1 MRKLLLGIIPV
12 IMLIFGCTG
21 SARPIE
27 SVSDNSGLLTLDQAL
42 KEAATRIDERIQ
54 SGSKIVPLN
63 FNSPHDRFSNYVL
76 EELTANLVDSRILT
90 IVDRREIDSIR
101 SEFSFEFSGDV
112 EENSMQQ
119 IGRRLG
125 AQSVIS
131 GNFTDMGGFIR
142 IMIRVLN
149 VENATVD
156 VQYRANIASD
166 TVTTALLTGG
176 RTNVTSSG
184 GGSSVAQVPQA
195 NVIPAQP
202 QTSVPTLRYTVTF
215 NANRAFGIAPSPQT
229 VQNGET
235 IALPDVGELINA
247 RHSFRGW
254 NTRADG
260 TGTSYSAGDSF
271 TVNTNITLFA
281 HWIEIVYSIGDRGP
295 AGGWIFFDMGFYMD
309 GWRYLEAASQ
319 DFPNKVQFGGCGVI
333 TDTSVGSGMQN
344 TARVAS
350 DLNGRGES
358 LRAAQIVSVPQYGSF
373 NDWFLP
379 SRDELNLM
387 FQNLKQR
394 RIGSFSNDNYWSSSC
409 NNTYM
414 YAWAINFSD
423 GQHNQYAGVRSD
435 GLVRAVRRF

>member
-1 MRKLLLGIIPV
+1 MKNFLLGLIPV

-21 SARPIE
+21 SAR
-27 SVSDNSGLLTLDQAL
+27 SVENVTDNSGLLTLNQAL

-90 IVDRREIDSIR
+90 IVDRREIDNIR
-101 SEFSFEFSGDV
+101 NEFNFESSGDV
-112 EENSMQQ
+112 EEDSMQQ

-125 AQSVIS
+125 AQSIIS

-156 VQYRANIASD
+156 VQYRANIVSD

-176 RTNVTSSG
+176 S
-184 GGSSVAQVPQA
+184 SSVVQVPQM
-195 NVIPAQP
+195 PALPSQP
-202 QTSVPTLRYTVTF
+202 QTSVTTTRYTVTF
-215 NANRAFGIAPSPQT
+215 NGNRAFGIAPSPQN

-235 IALPDVGELINA
+235 ITLPDVGELINA

-260 TGTSYSAGDSF
+260 TGTSYSTGDSF

-309 GWRYLEAASQ
+309 GWRYLEAAPQ
-319 DFPNKVQFGGCGVI
+319 DFPTKAKWSTRWNLSRMETGVG
-333 TDTSVGSGMQN
+333 TGLQN
-344 TARVAS
+344 TARLAS
-350 DLNGRGES
+350 ELNGYGETG
-358 LRAAQIVSVPQYGSF
+358 RASQLVSVPRYGGF
-373 NDWFLP
+373 DDWFLP
-379 SRDELNLM
+379 SIDELRLM
-387 FQNLKQR
+387 YENLKTR
-394 RIGSFSNDNYWSSSC
+394 RIGGFSNDAYWSSSGGGSG
-409 NNTYM
+409 TS
-414 YAWAINFSD
+414 WAVQMNFSD
-423 GQHNQYAGVRSD
+423 GRQNNVMVDTD
-435 GLVRAVRRF
+435 GSVRAARRF